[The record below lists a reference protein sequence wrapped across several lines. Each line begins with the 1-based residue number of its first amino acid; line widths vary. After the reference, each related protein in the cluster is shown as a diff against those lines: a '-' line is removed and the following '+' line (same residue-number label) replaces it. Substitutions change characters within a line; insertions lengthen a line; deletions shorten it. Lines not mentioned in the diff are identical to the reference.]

1 MAVGSFGIEK
11 ESLKELLREASIG
24 KAQLP
29 DFQRGWVWPD
39 KNIAGLIASISLGYT
54 VDIVSEI
61 PEVEI
66 PKTPGQANK

>member
-29 DFQRGWVWPD
+29 DFQFEWRVFQ
-39 KNIAGLIASISLGYT
+39 S
-54 VDIVSEI
+54 
-61 PEVEI
+61 
-66 PKTPGQANK
+66 

>member
-29 DFQRGWVWPD
+29 DFQRGWDIGSYGGP
-39 KNIAGLIASISLGYT
+39 AGLG
-54 VDIVSEI
+54 
-61 PEVEI
+61 
-66 PKTPGQANK
+66 KN